1 MKSALK
7 NILLVAV
14 VLVVCALLLEV
25 MTRLVVDD
33 GLTYELE
40 MWKYATQ
47 VKVRDTRPDMG
58 HKHGA
63 NRNAELMNVPVRT
76 EAHGFRGPKIDE
88 QAAPGVARIAFVGDS
103 TTMGW
108 GVAEKETFANQ
119 VIAKLQ
125 AQGRKIDGF
134 NEGVGNWNTLQELT
148 NFKDT
153 GMKMK
158 PDIVVLTYFINDGEP
173 MPSYPEESWLDLH
186 SAAWIVLKYRI
197 DSLVRQFGPKPDW
210 KEYYRNLYRDDAAG
224 WKATQKALADFGE
237 IAKTTD
243 VKIVVFHLPELHE
256 LKPYPFQDV
265 TDKVHK
271 VVDATGMPFVDLL
284 PTVENMDPST
294 LWVTVPDP
302 HPNAKADTAFT
313 DGMLKV
319 LTPMLDDLCRDKQK
333 GCAGQ

>member
-1 MKSALK
+1 VSPVLK
-7 NILLVAV
+7 NVLLFAVVAV
-14 VLVVCALLLEV
+14 VCLLLMEPL
-25 MTRLVVDD
+25 TRLFLDT
-33 GLTYELE
+33 GKLYEVE
-40 MWKYATQ
+40 MWKYATR
-47 VKVRDTRPDMG
+47 VKERDYRPDIGHRHRPNAHATLMG
-58 HKHGA
+58 
-63 NRNAELMNVPVRT
+63 EDVRT
-76 EAHGFRGPKIDE
+76 NAYGFRGPEISDKP
-88 QAAPGVARIAFVGDS
+88 APGVARIAFVGDS

-125 AQGRKIDGF
+125 AQGRKVDGF

-158 PDIVVLTYFINDGEP
+158 PDIVALTYFINDGEP
-173 MPSYPEESWLDLH
+173 MPSYPHESWLDLH
-186 SAAWIVLKYRI
+186 SAAWIVLNYRL
-197 DSLVRQFGPKPDW
+197 DSLIRQFGPKPEW
-210 KEYYRNLYRDDAAG
+210 KDYYRNLYRDDAAG
-224 WKATQKALADFGE
+224 WKVTQKSLAEFGE
-237 IAKTTD
+237 IAKATGI
-243 VKIVVFHLPELHE
+243 KIVVFHLPELHE

-284 PTVENMDPST
+284 PDVQNLDPST

-313 DGMLKV
+313 EGMIKT

-333 GCAGQ
+333 GCGQ